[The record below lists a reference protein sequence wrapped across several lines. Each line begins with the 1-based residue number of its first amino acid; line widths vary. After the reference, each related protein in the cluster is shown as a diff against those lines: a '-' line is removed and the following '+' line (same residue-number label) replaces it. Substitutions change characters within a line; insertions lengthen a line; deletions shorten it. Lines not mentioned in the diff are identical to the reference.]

1 MNVPHDGAVFLYHSR
16 FPNFPDELSNKSHTN
31 RKRSVLRWYSGTFDQ
46 FWSSDAKD
54 TPAYLNGQINGS
66 NGSGCLNLKF

>member
-1 MNVPHDGAVFLYHSR
+1 MNVLRHETGIFMSH
-16 FPNFPDELSNKSHTN
+16 FPNELSNKSHTN
-31 RKRSVLRWYSGTFDQ
+31 RKRSVLRWYSGTFYQ

-66 NGSGCLNLKF
+66 NGSGCLNLNFKVV